1 MIIGTETEYGITTRK
16 SEGFDPVSSSLFLI
30 NSYPTSYPLKILW
43 DYDNENP
50 LADARGFEVK
60 GEKGIPDPDNNRAL
74 NKLLFNGGRLYVDGA
89 HPEYSTPECSNPRE
103 IIRYEKAGE
112 RIVEACL
119 ELANRLRQKEEEIFL
134 YKNNTDGKGNSY
146 GYHENYLIPR
156 SIPFEK
162 IMEQL
167 IPFLVT
173 RQIYCGAGKIGAENR
188 AEPADY
194 QISQRADFFETLV
207 DLNTMVKRPIINT
220 RDEPHA
226 DPKKYRR
233 LHIIVGD
240 TNMSEYT
247 TYLKVGT
254 TSIVIK
260 MIEDG
265 FIEESIIE
273 GLSIEDPVRAIKE
286 ISHDPTCKKKVSV
299 KAGRDLTA
307 IEIQKEYL
315 ELAHRY
321 FSKTNIDPI
330 SKDILTK
337 WGYTLDKLAEEPRLL
352 YKEIDWVI
360 KLEMIESYMSKKGWD
375 WKDSRVFMLDLQ
387 YHDIRMDKGLY
398 YLLERGGY
406 VERILEPGEI
416 KDALENPPIDTRAY
430 FRGEC
435 LKKYPKQVYGASWSS
450 IIFDTG
456 PSALK
461 KVPLMDPS
469 KGTKELLGNILEG
482 SNTVEDLLSKISA

>member
-1 MIIGTETEYGITTRK
+1 MIIGTETEYGITIRR

-30 NSYPTSYPLKILW
+30 NSYPPSHSLKILW

-60 GEKGIPDPDNNRAL
+60 GEKGTPDPDNNRAL
-74 NKLLFNGGRLYVDGA
+74 NKLLPNGGRLYVDGA

-103 IIRYEKAGE
+103 VVRYEKAGE
-112 RIVEACL
+112 RIIESCL
-119 ELANRLRQKEEEIFL
+119 EFANRIRGKEEEIFL

-146 GYHENYLIPR
+146 GYHENYLLPR

-173 RQIYCGAGKIGAENR
+173 RQIYCGAGKTGAENR
-188 AEPADY
+188 AERVDY

-226 DPKKYRR
+226 DAKKYRR

-254 TSIVIK
+254 TSIVLR

-265 FIEESIIE
+265 FIEGSIIE
-273 GLSIEDPVRAIKE
+273 RLTLEDPVRAIKE
-286 ISHDPTCKKKVSV
+286 VSHDPTCKKKVNV
-299 KAGRDLTA
+299 KGGRSLTP

-315 ELAHRY
+315 ELAHVY
-321 FSKTNIDPI
+321 FSKMDIDPI
-330 SKDILTK
+330 SKDILAK
-337 WGYTLDKLAEEPRLL
+337 WGYVLDRLEEDPRLL
-352 YKEIDWVI
+352 SKEIDWVI
-360 KLEMIESYMSKKGWD
+360 KLEMIESYMNKKSWS
-375 WKDSRVFMLDLQ
+375 WKDSGVSMLDLQ
-387 YHDIRMDKGLY
+387 YHDIRREKGLY
-398 YLLERGGY
+398 HVLERGGY
-406 VERILEPGEI
+406 VERIIEPGEI

-430 FRGEC
+430 FRGAC
-435 LKKYPKQVYGASWSS
+435 LKRYPRQIYAASWSS
-450 IIFDTG
+450 IIFDAG

-461 KVPLMDPS
+461 KIPLMEPS
-469 KGTKELLGNILEG
+469 KGTRKLVGNIMEE
-482 SNTVEDLLSKISA
+482 SNTVEDLLAKVSA